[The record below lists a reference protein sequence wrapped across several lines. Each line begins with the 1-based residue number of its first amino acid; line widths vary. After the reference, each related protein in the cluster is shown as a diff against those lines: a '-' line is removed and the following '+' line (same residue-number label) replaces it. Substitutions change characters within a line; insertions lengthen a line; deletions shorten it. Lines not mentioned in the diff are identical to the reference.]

1 MKGNTKLQKILNERN
16 LTQKWLYEKI
26 KEQCVTPVGEYQI
39 NRICKGKSTNYH
51 MITMIKIC
59 RALEITPN
67 DLLTKSDFE
76 HRFKG

>member
-51 MITMIKIC
+51 LITMIKIC
-59 RALEITPN
+59 RALEIAPN

-76 HRFKG
+76 HLFKG

>member
-59 RALEITPN
+59 KALEITPN

-76 HRFKG
+76 YLFKG

>member
-76 HRFKG
+76 HLFKG

>member
-16 LTQKWLYEKI
+16 LTQKWLYEKV
-26 KEQCVTPVGEYQI
+26 KEQCVTPIGEYQI

-59 RALEITPN
+59 KALEITPN

-76 HRFKG
+76 HLFKG